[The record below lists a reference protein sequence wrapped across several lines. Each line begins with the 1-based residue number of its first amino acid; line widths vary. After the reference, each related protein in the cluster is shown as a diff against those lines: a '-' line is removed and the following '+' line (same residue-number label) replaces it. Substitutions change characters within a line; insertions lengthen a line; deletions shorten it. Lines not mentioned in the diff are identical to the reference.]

1 LLYNR
6 IPPGSRTRSYNISA
20 SKEHYLVGRTIA
32 HYRITAALGA
42 GGMGEVYRAA
52 DSKLGRDVALK
63 ILPAEMACDP
73 NRLSRFQREA
83 RAVAALNH
91 PNIVTIFSVE
101 EVEGVHFLT
110 MELVEGEPLGK
121 LIPAEG
127 MPPAQVVEIA
137 HAMADALAAAHEKGI
152 IHRDLKPANLMVT
165 RDGRVK
171 ILDFGLAKETR
182 PASCDDITMT
192 LPDRTQAGVVMGT
205 PAYMSPE
212 QIAGGPVDHRS
223 DIFSLGV
230 VLYEMATGQRP
241 FRGQSYAEL
250 ASSILR
256 DNPSLVTE
264 VRPGLP
270 ADLAQIVRCCLEK
283 DPKSRIQTARDI
295 ANQFAETAK
304 AAHPS
309 SGTGAALAKESS
321 PSVAVLPFAN
331 LSADPENEYFSDGL
345 SEEIINALV
354 QNPGLKVIA
363 RTSAFAFKGQN
374 KDVRQ
379 IAEVLG
385 VDHVLEGSV
394 RKAGNRIRVTAQ
406 LITAR
411 DGSHLWSQRY
421 DRDLVDIFA
430 VQDEIAQAIAE
441 TLQGKLAA
449 GSRPQRKYA
458 PNLPAYEA
466 VLKAWHH
473 QWSFTPEGLDRG
485 RLYYEQALQLDPRF
499 ARAHS
504 GYAHHFLMQAGMGQP
519 AREAM
524 PQMREQAQAA
534 LQLDPSLAE
543 AHGLLGI
550 VAAIYD
556 YDWQEAE
563 RRFRLALSCDPVPPL
578 VRSWP
583 GYWLLQLTGRARAGI
598 PEQERALRED
608 PLNFVLRF
616 TLGSSLIVAGDYA
629 EGDVQLRQAADLAE
643 RAFINYFH
651 LTLSMAAQERLV
663 EALEYAETAYS
674 VAPWSGFAIGV
685 LAGVSARTGDAARSE
700 KLLRQLKDAGGHEVG
715 FGFTTAYIVRRD
727 IEPAA
732 QWAARAIE
740 QRDQHIPWLLSHPI
754 SEPLRRSAQ
763 WLALAR
769 SLNLP
774 EVP

>member
-1 LLYNR
+1 
-6 IPPGSRTRSYNISA
+6 
-20 SKEHYLVGRTIA
+20 
-32 HYRITAALGA
+32 
-42 GGMGEVYRAA
+42 MGEVYRAA
-52 DSKLGRDVALK
+52 DTKLGRDVALK
-63 ILPAEMACDP
+63 FLPADMAGDP
-73 NRLSRFQREA
+73 KRLSRFQREA

-101 EVEGVHFLT
+101 EIEGVHFLT

-121 LIPAEG
+121 LIPAG
-127 MPPAQVVEIA
+127 GLQPAQIVEIA

-152 IHRDLKPANLMVT
+152 IHRDLKPANVMVT

-171 ILDFGLAKETR
+171 ILDFGLAKETH
-182 PASCDDITMT
+182 PASFDGTTMT

-241 FRGQSYAEL
+241 FQGQSYAEL

-256 DNPSLVTE
+256 DSPSLVSE

-270 ADLAQIVRCCLEK
+270 ADLAQIVRRCLEK
-283 DPKSRIQTARDI
+283 DPNHRLQTARDI

-309 SGTGAALAKESS
+309 SGMEAALAKESS

-345 SEEIINALV
+345 AEEIINALV
-354 QNPGLKVIA
+354 QNPGLRVIA

-421 DRDLVDIFA
+421 DRDLEDIFA
-430 VQDEIAQAIAE
+430 VQDEVAQAIAE

-449 GSRPQRKYA
+449 GSRPQRKYT
-458 PNLPAYEA
+458 PNLAAYEA
-466 VLKAWHH
+466 VLKAWHD
-473 QWSFTPEGLDRG
+473 QWSFTPEGLERG
-485 RLYYEQALQLDPRF
+485 RLYYEQALQLDPGF
-499 ARAHS
+499 ALAHS
-504 GYAHHFLMQAGMGQP
+504 GYAHHFLQQSSTGNQP

-534 LQLDPSLAE
+534 LELDPSLAE

-563 RRFRLALSCDPVPPL
+563 RRFRLALSCDSVPPL
-578 VRSWP
+578 VRTWP
-583 GYWLLQLTGRARAGI
+583 GYFLYQLTGRAQDGI
-598 PEQERALRED
+598 AEQERALKED
-608 PLNFVLRF
+608 PLNYVFRFVM
-616 TLGSSLIVAGDYA
+616 GSSLIMIGNYA
-629 EGDVQLRQAADLAE
+629 EGDAQLRQAVDLAGGS
-643 RAFINYFH
+643 FLNYFF
-651 LTLSMAAQERLV
+651 LALSMAAQERLG
-663 EALEYAETAYS
+663 EALKYAETAYS
-674 VAPWSGFAIGV
+674 LAPWSAWTTGA
-685 LAGVSARTGDAARSE
+685 LAGITACTDDTARSKE
-700 KLLRQLKDAGGHEVG
+700 LLRQLGDSGRHDAA
-715 FGFTTAYIVRRD
+715 FGFATAYIVHRD
-727 IEPAA
+727 IEQAA
-732 QWAARAIE
+732 KWAARAIE
-740 QRDQHIPWLLSHPI
+740 ARAQHIPWLLSHPI
-754 SEPLRRSAQ
+754 SDPLRRSVQ
-763 WLALAR
+763 WPALAKA
-769 SLNLP
+769 LNLP
-774 EVP
+774 AVS